1 MTNLTKLR
9 EEADIDLQKIALTRP
24 TQSNGVTLMTFDLQI
39 LEYFIKQRCTK
50 FYQAGQQDMLERDR
64 GVVLSWKNE
73 GDDPTETDLVLENIL
88 KALDNLTK

>member
-1 MTNLTKLR
+1 MTNLQPQKNKIKELVQDF
-9 EEADIDLQKIALTRP
+9 AIDWVNNDLDGENTTGRAEF
-24 TQSNGVTLMTFDLQI
+24 VTLALK
-39 LEYFIKQRCTK
+39 EA
-50 FYQAGQQDMLERDR
+50 YQLGQQDMLERAR